1 MIYLEIDPYNPEPK
15 LIRRVVNLL
24 KDGGV
29 IIYPTD
35 TVYGLGCDLMNKS
48 AIERVYKIK
57 KMPKGKPLSFICPD
71 LKNIADYAQVSN
83 TAYKLMKR
91 LIPGPYTF
99 ILPATTLVPR
109 QIVPNR
115 RTVGIR
121 VPDNEICLALV
132 NALGSPLISTS
143 VPQEKNEILS
153 DPVSLEKHLGDKVDL
168 IIDGGVLA
176 SELSTVIDFTGREPE
191 IVREGKGIEA
201 I

>member
-15 LIRRVVNLL
+15 LIKRVVNLL

-83 TAYKLMKR
+83 MAYKLMKR

-99 ILPATTLVPR
+99 ILPATTIVPR

-168 IIDGGVLA
+168 IIDGGLLA

>member
-1 MIYLEIDPYNPEPK
+1 MLIKLFEENPNPRQ
-15 LIRRVVNLL
+15 IRSIVEVLQ
-24 KDGGV
+24 DGGI

-35 TVYGLGCDLMNKS
+35 TVYGLGCSLMNKS
-48 AIERVYKIK
+48 AIERIYRIK

-71 LKNIADYAQVSN
+71 LKNIADFAQVSN
-83 TAYKLMKR
+83 SAYKLMKR

-109 QIVPNR
+109 QIIPNR
-115 RTVGIR
+115 RAVGIR

-132 NALGSPLISTS
+132 RELGTPLITTS
-143 VPQEKNEILS
+143 VSLAKNEILS
-153 DPVSLEKHLGDKVDL
+153 NPVEIEKHLGDKVDL

-176 SELSTVIDFTGREPE
+176 SELSTVIDFTEREPV